1 MRSNS
6 PSLALATV
14 TLASLV
20 GCSDPPAEGAPPPPE
35 RPTLDSAAVARGQ
48 ADYARYCALCHGAQA
63 EGYAADHANALG
75 NDDFLRI
82 ASDTF
87 LRTAIEEGHPGTPMA
102 RWHRRY
108 GGPLSDENI
117 NDLVTYLR
125 SLGDGTTTDVGGA
138 RVVGD
143 QAHGGALFGEHCASC
158 HGAAGEGATAVTLN
172 SGIFQRTATDG
183 FVRET
188 ITHGREGTPMQ
199 GFASRLSSQDIDDL
213 TAFVRGL
220 APRAE
225 AAPLPMGPPPP
236 PLSDIV
242 LNPTAEA
249 PNFTAR
255 EDRFVSGDAVRAALE
270 ARQRI
275 ILIDARAPSA
285 WAEGHIPGA
294 IPFPFYEAPAL
305 IEHIPDEDTWVIA
318 YCACPHAASGH
329 VVDAVR
335 QAGHERAAILDEGI
349 GWWQTQGYPMERGSV
364 PEGTTGGP
372 PAH

>member
-1 MRSNS
+1 MLATTLSFV
-6 PSLALATV
+6 SLA
-14 TLASLV
+14 
-20 GCSDPPAEGAPPPPE
+20 GCSDPPADGAPPPAE
-35 RPTLDSAAVARGQ
+35 RPQLDSAAVARGQ
-48 ADYARYCALCHGAQA
+48 ADYARYCALCHGAEA

-82 ASDTF
+82 ASDAF

-108 GGPLSDENI
+108 GGPLNDDNVSDI
-117 NDLVTYLR
+117 VTYLR
-125 SLGDGTTTDVGGA
+125 SLGDGTTTDVSAA
-138 RVVGD
+138 RVAGD
-143 QAHGGALFGEHCASC
+143 RGHGGTLFAEHCASC
-158 HGAAGEGATAVTLN
+158 HGPAGEGATAVTLN
-172 SGIFQRTATDG
+172 SPIFQRTATDG

-188 ITHGREGTPMQ
+188 IAHGREGTPMVAFGPQ
-199 GFASRLSSQDIDDL
+199 LSSQDIDDL

-220 APRAE
+220 TPRAE

-236 PLSDIV
+236 ALTDIV
-242 LNPTAEA
+242 INPTGES

-270 ARQRI
+270 AHQRI

-285 WAEGHIPGA
+285 WAEGHIPGS

-305 IEHIPDEDTWVIA
+305 IEHIPNEETWVIA

-364 PEGTTGGP
+364 PEGTTGTAAG
-372 PAH
+372 H